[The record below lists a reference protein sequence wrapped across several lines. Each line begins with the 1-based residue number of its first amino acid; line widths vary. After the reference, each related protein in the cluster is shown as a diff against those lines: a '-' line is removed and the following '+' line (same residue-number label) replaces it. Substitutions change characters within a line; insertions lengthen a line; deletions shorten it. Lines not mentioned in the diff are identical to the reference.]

1 MSITECKCESP
12 QEALERFEEAV
23 RNDEHHKTM
32 VTLHGESDGQE
43 EAQQEYE
50 EAKADLLIWMLRS

>member
-23 RNDEHHKTM
+23 RNHTGLNKDTHFHEYVSIT
-32 VTLHGESDGQE
+32 E
-43 EAQQEYE
+43 EYKA
-50 EAKADLLIWMLRS
+50 AKAELLTWMSYIP